1 MHFLHRVYF
10 RWYLVIVFCSA
21 VMSIFI
27 LNLSSLFTNIIKNE
41 KRIFDNRILSNRL
54 PVSLLARNQN
64 RLDRLKKYYSQFLNL
79 SSFNQPKGE
88 KTMIY
93 SCSSICFGWGDRLRG
108 ITSVYI
114 LALLTRRRFMI
125 DMNHPC
131 SISHVLQPYQIDWRF
146 QNLTRIC
153 SKNRTQLI
161 INVMPLRPPSIRT
174 NMMKLIKSQDFYSL
188 RSEYDDIHITTNAFY
203 ITHALRNPFTNA
215 SWLLGNLPLK
225 QATQELLFPLLFEL
239 LFKPSLIVRRGV
251 EQILQRSH
259 RQLTCLHL
267 RFGRNPSNPFDVQMS
282 QRENLTKV
290 VLEFLDNNPCLVKPN
305 ETLLYITSDSDQ
317 AIQTILKS
325 YPTMSITVPGPILHI
340 DYANHSLSQKSIC
353 NGFIKVV
360 TDFYIL
366 GECDISILCRSGFSL
381 WANRRRLDRNSQLFL
396 YRDDLNRIKKIKSM
410 S

>member
-10 RWYLVIVFCSA
+10 RWYLFIVVCSSVIF
-21 VMSIFI
+21 IFI

-54 PVSLLARNQN
+54 PVSLLARNHN

-174 NMMKLIKSQDFYSL
+174 NMIKLIKSQDFYSL
-188 RSEYDDIHITTNAFY
+188 
-203 ITHALRNPFTNA
+203 
-215 SWLLGNLPLK
+215 
-225 QATQELLFPLLFEL
+225 
-239 LFKPSLIVRRGV
+239 
-251 EQILQRSH
+251 
-259 RQLTCLHL
+259 
-267 RFGRNPSNPFDVQMS
+267 
-282 QRENLTKV
+282 
-290 VLEFLDNNPCLVKPN
+290 
-305 ETLLYITSDSDQ
+305 
-317 AIQTILKS
+317 
-325 YPTMSITVPGPILHI
+325 
-340 DYANHSLSQKSIC
+340 
-353 NGFIKVV
+353 
-360 TDFYIL
+360 
-366 GECDISILCRSGFSL
+366 
-381 WANRRRLDRNSQLFL
+381 
-396 YRDDLNRIKKIKSM
+396 
-410 S
+410 